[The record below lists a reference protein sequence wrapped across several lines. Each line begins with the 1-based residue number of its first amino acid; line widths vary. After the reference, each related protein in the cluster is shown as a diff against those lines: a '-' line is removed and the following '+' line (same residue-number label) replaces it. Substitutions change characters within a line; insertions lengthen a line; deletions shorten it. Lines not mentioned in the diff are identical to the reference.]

1 MSVAE
6 AIRRKRAV
14 RAYTP
19 EPVPEETITAILDA
33 GRRAQSSKNSQP
45 WSFILVTEREQ
56 LQRLS
61 SAGNFAAH
69 MPSSAFTVVLVG
81 PPGSEFDNTE
91 AAHAILGVPAELN
104 CRWSITFGYSAEP
117 PRPPRPGGRKPLDAI
132 VHRERY

>member
-1 MSVAE
+1 
-6 AIRRKRAV
+6 
-14 RAYTP
+14 
-19 EPVPEETITAILDA
+19 
-33 GRRAQSSKNSQP
+33 
-45 WSFILVTEREQ
+45 
-56 LQRLS
+56 
-61 SAGNFAAH
+61 

-81 PPGSEFDNTE
+81 PPGSEFDLGQAAAYMQLAATELGVGSCVTTLHNTE